1 MSRGRWVFWEAGE
14 REGDDPSSTE
24 LEEEGDEE
32 ERGDDELLLL
42 DPMLLLSSISTSRRR
57 RRRKKKDKA
66 FQNPNQTGS
75 LKKKR
80 LIDLVY
86 SLDLVPLFS
95 SSSRVSSC

>member
-14 REGDDPSSTE
+14 REGDPSSTE
-24 LEEEGDEE
+24 LEEEGDGE

-57 RRRKKKDKA
+57 RKKKNKA

-75 LKKKR
+75 LRKK
-80 LIDLVY
+80 D
-86 SLDLVPLFS
+86 
-95 SSSRVSSC
+95 